1 MHIFIYPSQDTYI
14 NNSNKFQNKN
24 FGIDEV
30 LEVYASNAGKKT
42 VYTDPNW
49 HTPPL
54 TASSYGNNGWLAY
67 TTSSLFIY
75 SGSKWYAFNLTSSVI
90 PNTSF
95 IANFTG
101 RLSNVTTNPKKPLY
115 ISGSAN
121 YASGSFSGSMNIT
134 SYSFFTGSWSTGSFS
149 GSVRVGSFFTKLKVN
164 KRTYTTS
171 PLTSSLTGTGSFK
184 NLRGKLLGKSNTG
197 IPCSSSFYSPVRAF
211 NSGSFTG
218 SFSGSNSK
226 LYIETLTSS
235 KLYYTDI
242 TNFAGYFKG
251 KYSGS
256 FKAPSTA
263 IYLNYPEFSRTL
275 IKFDLNT
282 LSQSISKNEISSS
295 ELKFTLNLKACG
307 MRNLPLNYSIYAYPI
322 SQSWENGN
330 GRYADDGSQ
339 LGATWNN
346 RSYSGSNLWYGNKIT
361 NSYQQVNYLLTSS
374 YSSASFQNQGGTWYY
389 KVPTSYTN
397 KPKWICNSTS
407 FPSLVNNGLICSQ
420 SFNYGKQSDISMD
433 ITQIVRSWLCG
444 CIPNQGLMLLSSFEI
459 STPPL
464 QPTNGLLQ
472 FFSKDTNTI
481 YSPYIDVGWNDTVFS
496 TGSLKPVS
504 SSIQNLI
511 TLQSLN
517 NAYKAGSVAKIFVF
531 ARDKYPLKT
540 FNKSYQQPAM
550 VTPKYLPT
558 SSYYMVKDAESEE
571 VLINFDDYTKLSCDA
586 SYGNYFKLNT
596 SGLPQERYLTVF
608 IKVEYKDG
616 TVDIVDTGKIFKI
629 TR

>member
-1 MHIFIYPSQDTYI
+1 
-14 NNSNKFQNKN
+14 
-24 FGIDEV
+24 
-30 LEVYASNAGKKT
+30 
-42 VYTDPNW
+42 
-49 HTPPL
+49 
-54 TASSYGNNGWLAY
+54 
-67 TTSSLFIY
+67 LFIY
-75 SGSKWYAFNLTSSVI
+75 SGSRWYAFNLTSSVI

-235 KLYYTDI
+235 KLYYADV

-256 FKAPSTA
+256 FTRPSTA
-263 IYLNYPEFSRTL
+263 TYLNYPEFSRTL
-275 IKFDLNT
+275 VKFDINE
-282 LSQSISKNEISSS
+282 LSKSISSNNISGSNI
-295 ELKFTLNLKACG
+295 KFTLNLKACG
-307 MRNLPLNYSIYAYPI
+307 SRNLPLNYSIYAYPI

-339 LGATWNN
+339 LGSSWLYRN
-346 RSYSGSNLWYGNKIT
+346 YDGSGLWYGNST
-361 NSYQQVNYLLTSS
+361 SNTYQQVNYLLSSS

-389 KVPTSYTN
+389 KVPPSYTN
-397 KPKWICNSTS
+397 KPKWICNSTKY
-407 FPSLVNNGLICSQ
+407 PSLVNASLICSQ
-420 SFNYGKQSDISMD
+420 SFSYGQQSDVTMD
-433 ITQIVRSWLCG
+433 ITKIVRGWLCG
-444 CIPNQGLMLLSSFEI
+444 CVPNQGLMLLSSLEI
-459 STPPL
+459 TTPPL
-464 QPTNGLLQ
+464 QQANGLLQ
-472 FFSKDTNTI
+472 FFSKETNTI
-481 YSPYIDVGWNDTVFS
+481 YSPYIDVAWDDSVFI

-504 SSIQNLI
+504 GSIQNLI
-511 TLQSLN
+511 TLNYLKD
-517 NAYKAGSVAKIFVF
+517 AYKAGSLPKIFVF
-531 ARDKYPLKT
+531 ARDRYPLKN
-540 FNKSYQQPAM
+540 FQKSYQQPVM

-558 SSYYMVKDAESEE
+558 SSYYMIKDAESEE
-571 VLINFDDYTKLSCDA
+571 VLVGFDQYTKLSCDA
-586 SYGNYFKLNT
+586 NQGNYFKLQT
-596 SGLPQERYLTVF
+596 TGLPQERYLKIF
-608 IKVEYKDG
+608 IKTEYVDG
-616 TVDIVDTGKIFKI
+616 TVDITDTQKIFKI

>member
-14 NNSNKFQNKN
+14 NNSDKYQNKN
-24 FGIDEV
+24 FGLDEV
-30 LEVYASNAGKKT
+30 LEIYASNSGKTT

-75 SGSKWYAFNLTSSVI
+75 SGSKWYAYSLTSSVI

-101 RLSNVTTNPKKPLY
+101 RLSNVTTAPRKSLY
-115 ISGSAN
+115 ISGSAISASGRFVGSITGSN
-121 YASGSFSGSMNIT
+121 CVSRSFSGSFS
-134 SYSFFTGSWSTGSFS
+134 
-149 GSVRVGSFFTKLKVN
+149 
-164 KRTYTTS
+164 
-171 PLTSSLTGTGSFK
+171 
-184 NLRGKLLGKSNTG
+184 
-197 IPCSSSFYSPVRAF
+197 SSSFKSII
-211 NSGSFTG
+211 NT
-218 SFSGSNSK
+218 N
-226 LYIETLTSS
+226 TSS
-235 KLYYTDI
+235 VSYYVDVV
-242 TNFAGYFKG
+242 NFAGYFKG
-251 KYSGS
+251 QYSGS
-256 FKAPSTA
+256 FTRPSTA
-263 IYLNYPEFSRTL
+263 TYLNYPEFSRTM
-275 IKFDLNT
+275 IKFDLTT

-295 ELKFTLNLKACG
+295 KLKFTLNLKACG

-346 RSYSGSNLWYGNKIT
+346 RAYSGSNLWYGSKIT
-361 NSYQQVNYLLTSS
+361 NSYQQVNYLLTAS

-389 KVPTSYTN
+389 KVPVSYTN
-397 KPKWICNSTS
+397 KPKWICNSVA

-420 SFNYGKQSDISMD
+420 SFSYGQQSDISMD
-433 ITQIVRSWLCG
+433 ITTIVRSWLCG
-444 CIPNQGLMLLSSFEI
+444 CVPNNGLMLLTSFEI

-481 YSPYIDVGWNDTVFS
+481 YSPYIDMGWDDTVFN

-504 SSIQNLI
+504 SSIQNLV
-511 TLQSLN
+511 TLQQLN
-517 NAYKAGSVAKIFVF
+517 STYKAGSVAKIFVF

-540 FNKSYQQPAM
+540 FNKAYQQPAM

-571 VLINFDDYTKLSCDA
+571 VLINFDNYTKLSCDA
-586 SYGNYFKLNT
+586 TYGNYFKLNT
-596 SGLPQERYLTVF
+596 NGLPQERYLTVF

>member
-49 HTPPL
+49 HSPPL

-164 KRTYTTS
+164 KRTYTIS
-171 PLTSSLTGTGSFK
+171 PLTASLTGTGSFK

-235 KLYYTDI
+235 KLYYTDVI
-242 TNFAGYFKG
+242 NFAGYFKG

-263 IYLNYPEFSRTL
+263 TYLNYPEFSRTL

-295 ELKFTLNLKACG
+295 KLKFTLNLKACG

-420 SFNYGKQSDISMD
+420 SFSYGNQSDISMD